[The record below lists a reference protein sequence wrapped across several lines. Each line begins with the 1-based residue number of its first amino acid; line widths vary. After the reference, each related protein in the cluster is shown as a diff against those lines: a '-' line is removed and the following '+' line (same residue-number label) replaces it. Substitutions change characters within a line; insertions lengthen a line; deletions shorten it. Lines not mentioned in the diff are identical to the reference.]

1 MKTRIKV
8 RKRTEEV
15 VRFDLQRIV
24 NAVYK
29 AGLDAGVDDWG
40 KAERIAKKV
49 KEKIKKR
56 IVSIE
61 EIQDLIEKTLMENQL
76 GGIAKEFIL
85 FREKR
90 KELREL
96 KKSLELVDDLKL
108 ELNAT
113 IVLNKR
119 YLIKNEEG
127 KVIETPKQMFR
138 RIAKTIAENKNEE
151 REFYELMVNF
161 IFIPNSPTLMNAGT
175 SFGQLSA
182 CFVLPIEDSLE
193 SIFES
198 VKNAALIHQT
208 GGGTGFSFSKLR
220 PKNDIVRSTGGIA
233 SGPVSFMNVFD
244 AATGAIKQGGRRRG
258 ANMGILNVNHPDI
271 EEFIKCKEDGKSIS
285 NFNISVAITEEF
297 MKKLKN
303 NNTIELINRRTGFA
317 VKKVSAQKI
326 LDLIAFNA
334 WKTGDPGIIFIDQM
348 NKYNPTPNEGMF
360 EATNPCSEQPL
371 LAYESCNLGSINL
384 SKLVKNNGIDWK
396 KLKEVTIK
404 SVKFLDNVIDKT
416 KFPLKEI
423 KQMTKGNRK
432 IGLGVM
438 GFADLLVKL
447 GIPYDSDEALR
458 MAEKIMKFI
467 SVEGRKKSEEI
478 AKQKGSF
485 PNIKKSVY
493 KKQMRNSTVT
503 TIAPTGTISII
514 SGCSSGIEPL
524 FAVAFV
530 RNVMEGTRLVEVNKD
545 FERIA
550 KERGFYSEEL
560 MIKITKTGS
569 VQSLKEVPA
578 DVKKIFRTALDISP
592 EWHVKIQAAFQKH
605 VDNAVSKTCNLPE
618 TASVEDV
625 KKIFLLAYQ
634 LKCKGITVYRYGSKK
649 NQVLSFGDE
658 TVVDSEFAG
667 GCSSTVCEM

>member
-493 KKQMRNSTVT
+493 KKQIRNSTVT